1 MTKIEKNILVA
12 MEDASGAIGTKV
24 TIENAKEDNKS
35 FFVKYTTKTLSLYWG
50 RKRSLCLIAIPI
62 WHSLPRFS
70 WSISNSDI
78 LFNPE
83 TERD

>member
-1 MTKIEKNILVA
+1 MTKLEKNIIVA

-50 RKRSLCLIAIPI
+50 EEKAIVLDSSVYMALAAKI
-62 WHSLPRFS
+62 FEEY
-70 WSISNSDI
+70 IK
-78 LFNPE
+78 F
-83 TERD
+83 

>member
-35 FFVKYTTKTLSLYWG
+35 FFVKYTTNTLSLYWG
-50 RKRSLCLIAIPI
+50 KERAVTLNRSVYMALATKIFLEYIK
-62 WHSLPRFS
+62 F
-70 WSISNSDI
+70 
-78 LFNPE
+78 
-83 TERD
+83 